1 MCPNLAD
8 KYQTSLANAP
18 QKCYVYAKIIG
29 PPWDR
34 GTDGGG
40 GGEGCLE
47 VLDGR
52 TGLRWGNGRESL
64 FSPRALALLG
74 VRGEAYANELSD
86 VLAYFD
92 SLRPT
97 GS

>member
-1 MCPNLAD
+1 M
-8 KYQTSLANAP
+8 SLANAP

-29 PPWDR
+29 SSWDR
-34 GTDGGG
+34 GTGGG
-40 GGEGCLE
+40 GGGNSGCLE

-52 TGLRWGNGRESL
+52 TGLRWGSGRESQ

-74 VRGEAYANELSD
+74 VRGETYANELSD

-92 SLRPT
+92 SLRPM

>member
-1 MCPNLAD
+1 M
-8 KYQTSLANAP
+8 
-18 QKCYVYAKIIG
+18 YAKIVG
-29 PPWDR
+29 PSWDS
-34 GTDGGG
+34 GTGGVGGG
-40 GGEGCLE
+40 GADGCLE

-92 SLRPT
+92 SLRPL